1 MALKVRCP
9 YCDELTTFDTET
21 DTFSCVCG
29 TTVKLPEGKAQ
40 SDPYSGWQSVY
51 ESDKRRKRPDA
62 NSGSRGKKRKK
73 PAKPPARFN
82 CNYHDV

>member
-1 MALKVRCP
+1 MALKIRCAF
-9 YCDELTTFDTET
+9 CDELMQYREDADNYT
-21 DTFSCVCG
+21 CVCG

-62 NSGSRGKKRKK
+62 HNSSNGRKRKQ
-73 PAKPPARFN
+73 PAKPAARFN
-82 CNYHDV
+82 SNYYDV

>member
-9 YCDELTTFDTET
+9 WCDELTTFDAET

-29 TTVKLPEGKAQ
+29 TTVKLPEGKAE
-40 SDPYSGWQSVY
+40 SDPYQGWGACYQS
-51 ESDKRRKRPDA
+51 DLKRKRPDA
-62 NSGSRGKKRKK
+62 CSGTRGRKRKP

-82 CNYHDV
+82 PNYYDV